1 MARITIIDD
10 DKELAD
16 NVASIL
22 RGAQHE
28 VRILETTENAVAAL
42 VADTPEVLLLDV
54 MFPDNP
60 VAGFELARQ
69 IRQRPEISS
78 MPILLLTAVN
88 HEFPTDFSAQD
99 IDPDWMPV
107 QDFME
112 KPITAALLLQKI
124 GELISGGG

>member
-88 HEFPTDFSAQD
+88 YEFPTDFSAQD